1 MTNRYQSE
9 RVRNLGCAHLRT
21 HGPAQI
27 SRLVPSVQ
35 NQFRV
40 EVRREGTRAVVGVS
54 GELDLASGPELE
66 AELNQL
72 NGADTNMVVID
83 LRELDFMDS
92 TGLSILVRAHQR
104 LAGEGCEIGLV
115 RGSQQVQRLLDL
127 TGVADR
133 LRLVDAPEDL
143 LDGR

>member
-1 MTNRYQSE
+1 
-9 RVRNLGCAHLRT
+9 
-21 HGPAQI
+21 
-27 SRLVPSVQ
+27 
-35 NQFRV
+35 
-40 EVRREGTRAVVGVS
+40 VVGVS

-66 AELNQL
+66 SELDQL
-72 NGADTNMVVID
+72 NGPDTNLVVID
-83 LRELDFMDS
+83 LRRLEFMDS

-104 LAGEGCEIGLV
+104 LASEGCEMGLV

-133 LRLVDAPEDL
+133 LRLVDAPEEL